1 LQPEP
6 VSDHFVNVAKTI
18 QALNLQAMLNL
29 NFTPFPTITTQ
40 GLVLRQLQDDDVHE
54 LFALRTDER
63 VNRFLDRPVPQSLND
78 VRKFMAVV
86 NQITQRNEGLY
97 WVITRKNED
106 RLLGT
111 ISLRNFDPEQYQAEI
126 GYELHPDHQGQ
137 GIMHD
142 AITHVL
148 AYGFGRL
155 GLQSITADTHP
166 GNLRSIQILERFGFV
181 KINGGGKMYILVSGE
196 WGMVD

>member
-1 LQPEP
+1 
-6 VSDHFVNVAKTI
+6 
-18 QALNLQAMLNL
+18 MLNL

-40 GLVLRQLQDDDVHE
+40 RLVLRQFQDDDVHE

-63 VNRFLDRPVPQSLND
+63 VNRFLDRPRPESLND
-78 VRKFMAVV
+78 VRGFIAKV
-86 NQITQRNEGLY
+86 NQITHDNEGLY

-106 RLLGT
+106 KLLGT
-111 ISLRNFDPEQYQAEI
+111 IGLRNFEPEQYQAEI

-137 GIMHD
+137 GFMHE

-155 GLQSITADTHP
+155 GMQAIMADTDP
-166 GNLRSIQILERFGFV
+166 GNLRSIQILERHGFV
-181 KINGGGKMYILVSGE
+181 KKDGLGNIYILS
-196 WGMVD
+196 DK

>member
-1 LQPEP
+1 
-6 VSDHFVNVAKTI
+6 
-18 QALNLQAMLNL
+18 MLNP

-40 GLVLRQLQDDDVHE
+40 RLVLRQLQDNDVHE

-63 VNRFLDRPVPQSLND
+63 VNRFLDRSLPQSLD
-78 VRKFMAVV
+78 DARAFIAMV

-106 RLLGT
+106 KLLGT
-111 ISLRNFDPEQYQAEI
+111 IGLRNFEPEQYQAEI

-137 GIMHD
+137 GMMHE

-155 GLQSITADTHP
+155 GLQSITADIHP
-166 GNLRSIQILERFGFV
+166 GNLRSIQILERYGFV
-181 KINGGGKMYILVSGE
+181 KINGVGNTYVLMARL
-196 WGMVD
+196 

>member
-1 LQPEP
+1 
-6 VSDHFVNVAKTI
+6 
-18 QALNLQAMLNL
+18 MLNL

-40 GLVLRQLQDDDVHE
+40 GLVLRQLRDNYVRE

-63 VNRFLDRPVPQSLND
+63 VNRFLDRPVPQSLDD
-78 VRKFMAVV
+78 VRAFIAMV

-111 ISLRNFDPEQYQAEI
+111 IGLRNFDPEQNQAEI
-126 GYELHPDHQGQ
+126 GYELHPGHQGK
-137 GIMHD
+137 GIMHE
-142 AITHVL
+142 AITPVL

-181 KINGGGKMYILVSGE
+181 KINGMGNVYVLVSGE
-196 WGMVD
+196 